1 MKWSRRLGTAGA
13 GEGRDEKMDK
23 APKEKLFSKD
33 YLMITLFSAVQFT
46 FVQMFF
52 PIMALYTKMITKN
65 DFLTGIIPGIFMI
78 ASLLAVRL
86 SVPAIRR
93 CGKAMTMAIGCA
105 IMMLSSVLYYFSHS
119 VWMLLLARV
128 VQGLGNGLSQPANTA
143 AVADVLPKSRL
154 MEGIGYYS
162 LVQTIA
168 QAVAPAF
175 VLNLVANNPNGYRIV
190 FLLSFILSLLCFL
203 ISFTITYEKKGL
215 YGVQSAA
222 AETRREPEKEIKA
235 QAKAAPGD
243 LRLFM
248 GIETILFLPM
258 LMQLVCAFT
267 MQSLGSYLPLAMQE
281 KGIPNITYFFTI
293 QAVAVFISRLLVSR
307 VADKYGAGVILIPSF
322 LIMAASV
329 FAVSMAKSAAIVYII
344 SVPYGLANGA
354 SFPTLN
360 GLFFKVGAPGR
371 NAETS
376 AAFSAMGNLSAI
388 LLAVVVAIVSELS
401 HGYQS
406 IYNGMYILPLVGLA
420 AYFLH
425 VLQLKRRGAERLE
438 GGG

>member
-1 MKWSRRLGTAGA
+1 
-13 GEGRDEKMDK
+13 MDN
-23 APKEKLFSKD
+23 APKEKLISKD
-33 YLMITLFSAVQFT
+33 YLMITLFSAVLYT

-78 ASLLAVRL
+78 ASLLSVRL
-86 SVPAIRR
+86 SVPVIRR
-93 CGKAMTMAIGCA
+93 YGKAATMAIGCA
-105 IMMLSSVLYYFSHS
+105 IMMLSSVFYYFSSS

-143 AVADVLPKSRL
+143 AVADVVPKSRL

-190 FLLSFILSLLCFL
+190 FLLCFILSFLCFL

-215 YGVQSAA
+215 YGTQAGA
-222 AETRREPEKEIKA
+222 AETRMEPGKEKKTEE
-235 QAKAAPGD
+235 KAASGN

-281 KGIPNITYFFTI
+281 RGVPNITYFFTI
-293 QAVAVFISRLLVSR
+293 QAVAVFVSRLLVSR
-307 VADKYGAGVILIPSF
+307 LADKHGAGVILIPAF
-322 LIMAASV
+322 LIMAAAVFVVSV
-329 FAVSMAKSAAIVYII
+329 AKSAAILYVIA
-344 SVPYGLANGA
+344 VPYGLASGA

-388 LLAVVVAIVSELS
+388 LLAIVVAVISELA

-406 IYNGMYILPLVGLA
+406 IYDGMYILPLVGLA

-425 VLQLKRRGAERLE
+425 VFQLKRRGAERLE
-438 GGG
+438 GRG